1 MSSCFRKFVLLS
13 AVMILI
19 LSGCGKETGIPVQM
33 DIPSQS
39 SQDIRFAVIDIRDY
53 GKMRFRLLNEQAP
66 NAVDAFIKLAQE
78 GFYDEKPVYML
89 INDYCMI
96 AGADSE
102 NSLNVSDDAELTD
115 KIYPLRGSLAFTR
128 SVENGQYSA
137 SDFTVIQTG
146 PDFLNKLDELLKYK
160 KVTLPEY
167 LKQGYGNEID
177 EKTLEIFKEY
187 GGAPWLYRHCVV
199 FGQMTD
205 GMEILDRICAVE
217 VFDDAQFR
225 PMEEIVIDSIT
236 IE

>member
-1 MSSCFRKFVLLS
+1 MSSCFRKFALLS
-13 AVMILI
+13 AVMILV

-102 NSLNVSDDAELTD
+102 NSLNVSDDTELND
-115 KIYPLRGSLAFTR
+115 KL
-128 SVENGQYSA
+128 
-137 SDFTVIQTG
+137 
-146 PDFLNKLDELLKYK
+146 
-160 KVTLPEY
+160 
-167 LKQGYGNEID
+167 
-177 EKTLEIFKEY
+177 
-187 GGAPWLYRHCVV
+187 
-199 FGQMTD
+199 
-205 GMEILDRICAVE
+205 
-217 VFDDAQFR
+217 
-225 PMEEIVIDSIT
+225 
-236 IE
+236 